1 MGNVENAVQ
10 WMEAKAADPSCGY
23 DQDNRWGPN
32 YDCSSFVIT
41 AFSNAG
47 IPLKSKGATYTGNLA
62 SALQSCGFQNIT
74 SSINKITGSGLKRG
88 DVLLNS
94 IHHVAVYTGNG
105 HEVEASINEKRRATG
120 GKSGDQIGNTFGKGE
135 VLVRKYRNYP
145 WTSIWRYTKSTET
158 PTVNTPVPSTA
169 PTVLWYGKV
178 TASSLNVREYPHT
191 EAKILGRLRR
201 DELVAVEENSHW
213 YKIGADQWVCA
224 DYIQTGIPAHVCRRG
239 IDVSTYQGNIDW
251 NAVKADGIDFAILRG
266 VEKSGNLDVTFEQN
280 YTNAFSAG
288 VEIKGAYHYL
298 YALNEQQ
305 AIEAANNMI
314 EKLAGKQLTIWLDL
328 EWQNLRS
335 TNRVTEIANAYI
347 DTCKTRGYD
356 IGVYSNL
363 DWYNNVYSP
372 IALHTQKFWI
382 ARYANSGKYKESLKP
397 NVGELIWQW
406 SSKGTV
412 KGINGMVDMDIFY
425 EGNLPS
431 SVVTASQLNI
441 RSLPCTTDPNCKII
455 GSLKRGDTISVV
467 KDSLWYKIQT
477 QSVIGWCS
485 SSYIKKN
492 G

>member
-1 MGNVENAVQ
+1 
-10 WMEAKAADPSCGY
+10 METKAADPTCGY
-23 DQDNRWGPN
+23 DQTHRWGPD

-62 SALQSCGFQNIT
+62 PILQLCGFQNIT
-74 SSINKITGSGLKRG
+74 SSVNKITGSGLKRG
-88 DVLLNS
+88 DILLNS
-94 IHHVAVYTGNG
+94 VHHVAVYVGNG
-105 HEVEASINEKRRATG
+105 NEVEASINEKHKATG
-120 GKSGDQIGNTFGKGE
+120 GKSGDQIGSTFGKGE

-145 WTSIWRYTKSTET
+145 WTSIWRYTEGAEAHVVSTPEA
-158 PTVNTPVPSTA
+158 VTA

-191 EAKILGRLRR
+191 EAKILGQLKR

-213 YKIGADQWVCA
+213 YRVGANQWVCA
-224 DYIQTGIPAHVCRRG
+224 DYIQTGVSEHIRQRG
-239 IDVSTYQGNIDW
+239 IDVSAYQGQVDW

-280 YTNAFSAG
+280 YANAIAAG
-288 VEIKGAYHYL
+288 VEIKGVYHYL

-314 EKLAGKQLTIWLDL
+314 SKLNGKQLTIWLDL
-328 EWQNLRS
+328 EWQNLRN

-347 DTCKTRGYD
+347 DACKARGYD
-356 IGVYSNL
+356 IGIYSNL
-363 DWYNNVYSP
+363 DWYKNVYSP
-372 IALHTQKFWI
+372 AKLHVQKFWI
-382 ARYANSGKYKESLKP
+382 ARYATSGEYKESLKP

-406 SSKGTV
+406 GSKGKV
-412 KGINGMVDMDIFY
+412 NGINGMVDMDIYY
-425 EGNLPS
+425 EGSSPS

-441 RSLPCTTDPNCKII
+441 RSLPCTTDPNCKIV
-455 GSLKRGDTISVV
+455 GSLHKGDAVSVLQ
-467 KDSLWYKIQT
+467 DSLWYKIQT
-477 QSVIGWCS
+477 QSIIGWCS
-485 SSYIKKN
+485 SSYIIKN